1 MKEKRI
7 LAMFITSAVT
17 LVASLA
23 ITFGVLMTLADPV
36 VATGVTRYEFSFG
49 LANNSLISSNDNKL
63 SLKEDIIFQPSSGV
77 VWSDVSGEEAV
88 WFNGSTYEDEIVY
101 ADESISAR
109 IKVIPFRVSNNFQQ
123 DINVRINVVYDS
135 TTLLGRY
142 TGIKVYNYADNTFK
156 SFTGAF
162 SQAIAAGETADFA
175 IVVFADDT
183 YNTGK
188 TTIDWGNDWEAVNV
202 EVTNTT
208 IFNA

>member
-7 LAMFITSAVT
+7 LAMFVTSAVT

-23 ITFGVLMTLADPV
+23 VTFGVLMTLADPV

-63 SLKEDIIFQPSSGV
+63 SLKDDVIFQPSSAA
-77 VWSDVSGEEAV
+77 VWSDVAGEEII

-101 ADESISAR
+101 ADESISAKV
-109 IKVIPFRVSNNFQQ
+109 KVIPFRVSNNYQQ
-123 DINVRINVVYDS
+123 DINVRINVAYNAS
-135 TTLLGRY
+135 TLLKTF
-142 TGIKVYNYADNTFK
+142 TGIKVYNYSDNTFK

-162 SQAIAAGETADFA
+162 SQSIKAGDVVDFA

-183 YNTGK
+183 YNTEDP
-188 TTIDWGNDWEAVNV
+188 INWGNDWGSINV

-208 IFNA
+208 IIGA